1 MFTEI
6 YSWCTTL
13 GEKLLNGTEE
23 NPDFVDYYNA
33 YFADTPVCST
43 IFWTALA
50 IAVVV
55 GALYYF
61 GVCNYVFKLAKRW
74 VWFCVLALVF
84 IVTFFTT
91 MQLIVGHDAD
101 EPEESTGIFFTAHE
115 KEAVLFE
122 DANNAGSDKT
132 MIEKIE
138 STASDFRE
146 QFKAKEDSIIMYETL
161 PYEMSLVNAIFAMI
175 FFFVFSI
182 FVKRFTT
189 HGAAVPF

>member
-6 YSWCTTL
+6 YSWFTTL
-13 GEKLLNGTEE
+13 GGKLLEGGDDSE
-23 NPDFVDYYNA
+23 FVDYYRA
-33 YFADTPVCST
+33 YFEDTPVCST

-50 IAVVV
+50 IAVVI

-91 MQLIVGHDAD
+91 MPLIVGHDAE
-101 EPEESTGIFFTAHE
+101 EPNESTGIFFTAHE
-115 KEAVLFE
+115 KEAALFE
-122 DANNAGSDKT
+122 ATEDKK
-132 MIEKIE
+132 MQEEIQV
-138 STASDFRE
+138 TADNFRE
-146 QFKAKEDSIIMYETL
+146 QFMAKEDSIIMEETL

>member
-91 MQLIVGHDAD
+91 MPLIVGHDAE
-101 EPEESTGIFFTAHE
+101 EPNESTGIFFTAHE
-115 KEAVLFE
+115 KEAALFE
-122 DANNAGSDKT
+122 ATEDKK
-132 MIEKIE
+132 MQEEIQV
-138 STASDFRE
+138 TADNFRE
-146 QFKAKEDSIIMYETL
+146 QFMAKEDSIIMEETL